1 MARKVFF
8 SFHFQRD
15 CRRVN
20 VVRNAEVIGGLEKS
34 VLDRAEW
41 EKVKRNG
48 DDAVRRWI
56 DSQLKGTSVT
66 AVLVGRETGNRKWVK
81 YEVQKSIELGKGLI
95 AIDIS
100 KIKDT
105 DGSTANRGPNPV
117 PSRYPLY
124 LWNNGHGQK
133 NLGRWIEKAA
143 IVAGK

>member
-20 VVRNAEVIGGLEKS
+20 VVRNAEVIGNLEKS
-34 VLDRAEW
+34 VHDRAEW

-48 DDAVRRWI
+48 DDAVKRWI
-56 DSQLKGTSVT
+56 DSQLKGSSVT
-66 AVLVGRETGNRKWVK
+66 AVLVGKETGNRRWVK
-81 YEVQKSIELGKGLI
+81 YEVQRSIELGKGLI

-105 DGSTANRGPNPV
+105 NGSVDDRGPNPV
-117 PSRYPLY
+117 PSGYPLY
-124 LWNNGHGQK
+124 LWKNGHGQE
-133 NLGRWIEKAA
+133 NLGKWIEKAA
-143 IVAGK
+143 QDAGR